1 MIEVDLYQALSS
13 LAGGRVYPL
22 YAPVDVVYPVIVYT
36 VINTDPNNTSCGAA
50 EDEEYRV
57 QIDVYHRDH
66 YEMLLLR
73 KATIDAMDAAFA
85 GGERITDFD
94 GLVED
99 PKLYRRTIEY
109 YL

>member
-13 LAGGRVYPL
+13 LVGGRVFPQ
-22 YAPVDVVYPVIVYT
+22 YAPVDSEYPVIVYT

-50 EDEEYRV
+50 EDEENRV
-57 QIDVYHRDH
+57 QVDVYHREH
-66 YEMLLLR
+66 YEMLLL
-73 KATIDAMDAAFA
+73 KTATIAAIDSAFP

-94 GLVED
+94 GFVED